1 MPRAPTTCA
10 REGRGGWFAAVGGW
24 RLAVGGWGLNVR
36 GWPWREAD
44 DARLHPPLHSTGG
57 QWELDET
64 VVTIPIKIAE
74 TKGAKHREE
83 METEFTETNI
93 QTKRHAALA
102 SVSDGG
108 AFPSNSESME
118 KLMHDVN
125 EVVNILLSTYSET
138 LSQRTAVNAKHVQ
151 QLTTILEEAKDME
164 RYLKQKKEGLRHKLT
179 MIANALQTE

>member
-1 MPRAPTTCA
+1 MFDLPT
-10 REGRGGWFAAVGGW
+10 V
-24 RLAVGGWGLNVR
+24 
-36 GWPWREAD
+36 
-44 DARLHPPLHSTGG
+44 
-57 QWELDET
+57 
-64 VVTIPIKIAE
+64 K
-74 TKGAKHREE
+74 
-83 METEFTETNI
+83 TEFTETNI

-108 AFPSNSESME
+108 VFSSNSESME

-125 EVVNILLSTYSET
+125 EAVNILLSTYSET

-151 QLTTILEEAKDME
+151 QLTTILEEAKAIE